1 MGKTKMANPK
11 QIENCKILIKQI
23 DIRFSELD
31 ESSKKTFARYSWSDV
46 DKVRIRIENGNAL
59 DKRNG
64 VTLKM
69 YERLESFANQLF
81 GIKISNSLKFID

>member
-11 QIENCKILIKQI
+11 QIENCKILIKLI
-23 DIRFSELD
+23 DLRFSELD
-31 ESSKKTFARYSWSDV
+31 ESSKRTYSRYSWADV
-46 DKVRIRIENGNAL
+46 DKVRLRIEKGNAL